1 MRDITLSQ
9 TQIDELVQ
17 RLKGT
22 RTPPS
27 ESFQQ
32 VFAEAGMPLAA
43 ISAESLEQLENAL
56 TRCDKCGTYQAT
68 ADMEHANEMALCREC
83 MGSLTYGQASG
94 G

>member
-9 TQIDELVQ
+9 TQIDEMVQ
-17 RLKGT
+17 RLRGT

-32 VFAEAGMPLAA
+32 VFAEAGMPLMA
-43 ISAESLEQLENAL
+43 ISAESLKQLEDAL
-56 TRCDKCGTYQAT
+56 TRCDKCGTYQST
-68 ADMEHANEMALCREC
+68 ADMERANEIVICREC